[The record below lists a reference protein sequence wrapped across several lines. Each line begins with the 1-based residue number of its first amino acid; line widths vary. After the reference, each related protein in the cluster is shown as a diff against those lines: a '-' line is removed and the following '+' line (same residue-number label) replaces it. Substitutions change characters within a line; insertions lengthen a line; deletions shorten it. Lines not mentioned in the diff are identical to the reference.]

1 MSFNSSMLD
10 KPLQNPLV
18 SHGGLM
24 YTKPQDGEPRLNK
37 TVAEDLPPRDETDPS
52 SIGPKLKPVQRQHW
66 GHFWERRWS
75 AHGLIPVCVDGH
87 VKCLTLKSST
97 GVSRNLALMD
107 VPAQLISTV
116 TGPCSSSIYTNTV
129 LHSLTGSGR
138 NHSTPIHK
146 KHRER
151 VRTGEPPHIV
161 HLTYLSLKKQSY
173 SVSGKEPLNRQIIS
187 PCCLVVIPHWTTAY
201 VPVRFS
207 VLSYPV
213 TPPLDSR
220 GIYNSMHL
228 HPSTYHIHF
237 PTMTSS
243 VLFSS
248 CCLYLKYKAL

>member
-52 SIGPKLKPVQRQHW
+52 SIGPKLKPVQRQHC
-66 GHFWERRWS
+66 GHFWERGWS
-75 AHGLIPVCVDGH
+75 AYGLIPVCVDGH
-87 VKCLTLKSST
+87 LKCLTLKSST

-129 LHSLTGSGR
+129 LYSLTGSGR

-146 KHRER
+146 KQRER
-151 VRTGEPPHIV
+151 VCTGEPPHIV

-187 PCCLVVIPHWTTAY
+187 PCCHSPLDHSLCPCQ
-201 VPVRFS
+201 
-207 VLSYPV
+207 VLSSLLPSHCP
-213 TPPLDSR
+213 TGQQGNLQFNAPPSFYLSDPLSHLDKF
-220 GIYNSMHL
+220 
-228 HPSTYHIHF
+228 HPFFLLLSL
-237 PTMTSS
+237 P
-243 VLFSS
+243 
-248 CCLYLKYKAL
+248 